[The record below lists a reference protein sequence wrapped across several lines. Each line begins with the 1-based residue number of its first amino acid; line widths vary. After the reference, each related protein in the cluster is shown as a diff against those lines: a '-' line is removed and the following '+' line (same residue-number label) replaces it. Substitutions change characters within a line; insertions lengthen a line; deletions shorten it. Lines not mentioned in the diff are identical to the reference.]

1 VSKTVEVTPKTLRAY
16 KAFHPLA
23 ASNIASSTSPNSEK
37 VFEAKVPEELL
48 TAN

>member
-1 VSKTVEVTPKTLRAY
+1 VIPNTLRAY
-16 KAFHPLA
+16 AAFHPLA
-23 ASNIASSTSPNSEK
+23 ASNILSSHSPNSEK